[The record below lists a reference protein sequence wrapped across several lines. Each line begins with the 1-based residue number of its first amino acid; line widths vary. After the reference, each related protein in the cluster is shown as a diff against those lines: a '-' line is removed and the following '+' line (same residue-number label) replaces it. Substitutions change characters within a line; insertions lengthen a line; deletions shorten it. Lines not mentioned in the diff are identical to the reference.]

1 MFIFSIFLQ
10 STYLKQ
16 YQEDFIVKAIVL
28 GGTIPHIDLITKLKK
43 RGFYVIL
50 VDYTDNPPAKS
61 YADIHIQE
69 STLDAAKVVEIAR
82 QYSVDLVISGAV
94 DQANCIACYAGEKL
108 GLPIPYSCETA
119 LNVTNKGRMKRIFRA
134 NGIPAADFYVIDH
147 DDGTTPKIDYPFV
160 IKPTDA
166 NSSKGVFKIT
176 NEQEFHEKIQQSLAI
191 SREHKAVI
199 EKFIPGTE
207 FEAVC
212 IAIDGVSHILM
223 TRDYEPLPLQGIEL
237 QNISLSIPGKVCVP
251 ARAEIEAICQK
262 VCDAFG
268 LVNTPF
274 FIQAKHN
281 DTGIYLMEFAPRIAG
296 GSTFE
301 VVEFYTGF
309 DYMEALIK
317 SFLHEPIVLNVKPDP
332 NLYKAR
338 FLYMKPGVF
347 GKVQGVDEC
356 IKEGLI
362 TKYTPYCISG
372 KEISSSFN
380 TGNRIGSM
388 LVKGS
393 TFDELDSKI
402 AEILKRVKVLDI
414 NGLDMTYDFAG

>member
-1 MFIFSIFLQ
+1 M
-10 STYLKQ
+10 
-16 YQEDFIVKAIVL
+16 KAIVL

-50 VDYTDNPPAKS
+50 VDYTENPPAKS

-69 STLDAAKVVEIAR
+69 STLDAGKVVEIAR
-82 QYSVDLVISGAV
+82 LYSVDLVISGAI

-108 GLPIPYSCETA
+108 GFPVPYSYQTA
-119 LNVTNKGRMKRIFRA
+119 LNVTNKARMKRVFRE
-134 NGIPAADFYVIDH
+134 NNIPTADFYVIDH
-147 DDGTTPKIDYPFV
+147 DDGTPPKIDYPFV
-160 IKPTDA
+160 IKPIDA
-166 NSSKGVFKIT
+166 NSSKGVFKISS
-176 NEQEFHEKIQQSLAI
+176 EQEFHAKIQHSLAI

-199 EKFIPGTE
+199 EQFIPGTE

-223 TRDYEPLPLQGIEL
+223 TRDYEPLPLEGIEL
-237 QNISLSIPGKVCVP
+237 QNISLSMPGKVCVQ
-251 ARAEIEAICQK
+251 ARPEIEAACQK

-281 DTGIYLMEFAPRIAG
+281 SSGIYLMEFAPRIAG

-317 SFLHEPIVLNVKPDP
+317 SFLHEPITLKVKPDP

-338 FLYMKPGVF
+338 FLYMKPGIF
-347 GKVQGVDEC
+347 GRVQGVDEC
-356 IKEGLI
+356 ISSGLI

-372 KEISSSFN
+372 REISSSFN

-388 LVKGS
+388 LVSGKTYS
-393 TFDELDSKI
+393 ELDSKI
-402 AEILKRVKVLDI
+402 AEVLKRVRVIDI
-414 NGLDMTYDFAG
+414 EGRDMTYDFAV